1 MKAKDIVKNFYKS
14 DAFRNRELLDSF
26 IHPDISLD
34 WHSSKG
40 FLRLN
45 REEMLTLA
53 DELGKAYHS
62 SRIYINHILEEDN
75 VVTVRYIHYVKTI
88 ENPREE
94 MVLANFIVIWELKE
108 DKLHRGYQMSQL
120 S

>member
-1 MKAKDIVKNFYKS
+1 MKAKQIVKNFYKS
-14 DAFRNRELLDSF
+14 DAFRNRELLDTF
-26 IHPDISLD
+26 IHSDISLD
-34 WHSSKG
+34 WHSSQG

-45 REEMLTLA
+45 RKEMLALA

-62 SRIYINHILEEDN
+62 SRISINHLLEDDN
-75 VVTVRYIHYVKTI
+75 VVTVRYTHYVKTI

-94 MVLANFIVIWELKE
+94 MVLANFIVIWEVKD